1 MDKNNNT
8 LGGFETILDGIMPTD
23 PTKEPTKFGFDEG
36 ADELSD
42 DEIEALKGKRAP
54 SVNAVKGIKTSKSNT
69 VATDDDDNDDDDDD
83 DDTNVEPTKKVKP
96 KKEDTKKEND
106 DDDDDSADDD
116 DDNDDDNDGDDSQ
129 SEAIESLFDAIS
141 EEIGW
146 EFDENDPE
154 DVKPKTVAELVKYFK
169 DVIAE
174 SSIPQ
179 YSSEDVMKLDEFV
192 RNGGK
197 LENYFQAGTGIDYE
211 TIDITDEN
219 NQKKVIT
226 ALYKEKGWDDARITK
241 KLERY
246 EDAGVLEDEAEEA
259 VELLKKIES
268 EKKEALLEGQKKTAE
283 EAKQKQ
289 QKFYGDV
296 VNEIKGLS
304 DIRGIKI
311 SKDDRARLAEYIFK
325 YDSNGVTQY
334 QKDYAK
340 SVKNLLESAY
350 FTMKGDALIS
360 AAKSEGNSTAMQRLK
375 NSLKTTGSRKSSKR
389 VTASADG
396 SIWSNLAQQ
405 LKKE

>member
-8 LGGFETILDGIMPTD
+8 LGGFETILDGIIPND
-23 PTKEPTKFGFDEG
+23 PTKEPTKIGFSDG

-42 DEIEALKGKRAP
+42 EEIEALKGKRAP
-54 SVNAVKGIKTSKSNT
+54 SVNEVKGIKNSKKT
-69 VATDDDDNDDDDDD
+69 VEVEDDDEEEDDEDIKS
-83 DDTNVEPTKKVKP
+83 EPTKKTKVK
-96 KKEDTKKEND
+96 EVEEEVEEED
-106 DDDDDSADDD
+106 DDDDDS
-116 DDNDDDNDGDDSQ
+116 DDSDEDVQ

-141 EEIGW
+141 EELGW

-154 DVKPKTVAELVKYFK
+154 EVKPKTVTDLVKYFR
-169 DVIAE
+169 DVITE
-174 SSIPQ
+174 SSVPQ
-179 YSSEDVMKLDEFV
+179 YSSEDVQKLDEFV

-197 LENYFQAGTGIDYE
+197 LENYFQAGNGIDYDN
-211 TIDITDEN
+211 IDITDESI
-219 NQKKVIT
+219 QKKVIT
-226 ALYKEKGWDDARITK
+226 ALYKEKGWEDARIAK

-259 VELLKKIES
+259 VELLKKIET
-268 EKKEALLEGQKKTAE
+268 EKKEALLESQKKTAE

-289 QKFYGDV
+289 QKFYDDV

-311 SKDDRARLAEYIFK
+311 SKDDRARLAEYIFR
-325 YDSNGVTQY
+325 YDSNGTTQY

-389 VTASADG
+389 VTSSPDG

>member
-54 SVNAVKGIKTSKSNT
+54 SVNAMKGIK
-69 VATDDDDNDDDDDD
+69 DDKKKQVDNDDDDDEED
-83 DDTNVEPTKKVKP
+83 DEVKSKVEVTKKAKA
-96 KKEDTKKEND
+96 KKVEEPEETEED
-106 DDDDDSADDD
+106 DDDIEEVDDD
-116 DDNDDDNDGDDSQ
+116 AEVEDAQ

-154 DVKPKTVAELVKYFK
+154 DVKPKTVTELVKYFK
-169 DVIAE
+169 DVITE
-174 SSIPQ
+174 SSVPE
-179 YSSEDVMKLDEFV
+179 YSSEDVQKLDEFV

-197 LENYFQAGTGIDYE
+197 LEDYFQAGNGIDYE

-226 ALYKEKGWDDARITK
+226 ALYKEKGWDAARITK

-259 VELLKKIES
+259 VELLKKIET
-268 EKKEALLEGQKKTAE
+268 EKKEALLESQKKTAE
-283 EAKQKQ
+283 EAKEKQ
-289 QKFYGDV
+289 QKFYTDV
-296 VNEIKGLS
+296 VNEIKSLS
-304 DIRGIKI
+304 DVRGIKI

-340 SVKNLLESAY
+340 NVKNLLESAY

-375 NSLKTTGSRKSSKR
+375 NSLKTTGSGKSKKR
-389 VTASADG
+389 IPTGSTDG
-396 SIWSNLAQQ
+396 SIWSSLAQQ

>member
-54 SVNAVKGIKTSKSNT
+54 SVNAIKGIKDDKKKQVDNE
-69 VATDDDDNDDDDDD
+69 DDDDEEDDEVKSKVEVTKKAKAKKVEEPEETEEDDDDIEEEDD
-83 DDTNVEPTKKVKP
+83 DAEVE
-96 KKEDTKKEND
+96 DI
-106 DDDDDSADDD
+106 
-116 DDNDDDNDGDDSQ
+116 Q

-154 DVKPKTVAELVKYFK
+154 DVKPKTVTELVKYFK
-169 DVIAE
+169 DVITE
-174 SSIPQ
+174 SSVPE
-179 YSSEDVMKLDEFV
+179 YSSEEVQKLDEFV

-197 LENYFQAGTGIDYE
+197 LEDYFQAGNGIDYE

-226 ALYKEKGWDDARITK
+226 ALYKEKGWDAARITK

-268 EKKEALLEGQKKTAE
+268 EKKEALLEGQKKKAE

-289 QKFYGDV
+289 QKFYSDV

>member
-8 LGGFETILDGIMPTD
+8 LGGFETILDGIIPTD

-54 SVNAVKGIKTSKSNT
+54 SVNAMKGIK
-69 VATDDDDNDDDDDD
+69 DDKKKQVDNDDDDDEEDDEVKAKVEVTKKAKAKKVEEPEETEEDDEDIEEED
-83 DDTNVEPTKKVKP
+83 DDAEV
-96 KKEDTKKEND
+96 EDT
-106 DDDDDSADDD
+106 
-116 DDNDDDNDGDDSQ
+116 Q

-154 DVKPKTVAELVKYFK
+154 DVKPKTVTELVKYFK
-169 DVIAE
+169 DVITE
-174 SSIPQ
+174 SSVPE
-179 YSSEDVMKLDEFV
+179 YSSEDVQKLDEFV

-197 LENYFQAGTGIDYE
+197 LEDYFQAGNGIDYE

-226 ALYKEKGWDDARITK
+226 ALYKEKGWEDARITK

-259 VELLKKIES
+259 VELLKKIEA

-296 VNEIKGLS
+296 VNEIKALS

>member
-54 SVNAVKGIKTSKSNT
+54 SVNAMKGIK
-69 VATDDDDNDDDDDD
+69 DDKKKQVDNDDDDDEEEDDEVKSKVEVTKKAKAKKVEEPEETEEDDEDVEEED
-83 DDTNVEPTKKVKP
+83 DDTEVE
-96 KKEDTKKEND
+96 D
-106 DDDDDSADDD
+106 A
-116 DDNDDDNDGDDSQ
+116 Q

-154 DVKPKTVAELVKYFK
+154 DVKPKTVTELVKYFK
-169 DVIAE
+169 DVITE
-174 SSIPQ
+174 SSVPQ
-179 YSSEDVMKLDEFV
+179 YSSEDVQKLDEFV

-197 LENYFQAGTGIDYE
+197 LEDYFQAGNGIDYE

-226 ALYKEKGWDDARITK
+226 ALYKEKGWEDARITK

-259 VELLKKIES
+259 VELLKKIEA

-296 VNEIKGLS
+296 VNEIKALS

>member
-8 LGGFETILDGIMPTD
+8 LGGFETILDGIIPSD
-23 PTKEPTKFGFDEG
+23 PTKEPTKIGFSDG

-42 DEIEALKGKRAP
+42 EEIEALKGKRAP
-54 SVNAVKGIKTSKSNT
+54 SVNEVKGIKNSKKT
-69 VATDDDDNDDDDDD
+69 VEVEDDDDDEEEEED
-83 DDTNVEPTKKVKP
+83 IKPGPTKKTKVK
-96 KKEDTKKEND
+96 EVEEEVEEED
-106 DDDDDSADDD
+106 DDDDDS
-116 DDNDDDNDGDDSQ
+116 DDSDEDTQ

-141 EEIGW
+141 EELGW

-154 DVKPKTVAELVKYFK
+154 EVKPKTVTDLVKYFR
-169 DVIAE
+169 DVITE
-174 SSIPQ
+174 SSVPQ
-179 YSSEDVMKLDEFV
+179 YSSEDVQKLDEFV

-197 LENYFQAGTGIDYE
+197 LENYFQAGNGIDYDN
-211 TIDITDEN
+211 IDITDESI
-219 NQKKVIT
+219 QKKVIT
-226 ALYKEKGWDDARITK
+226 ALYKEKGWEDARIAK

-259 VELLKKIES
+259 VELLKKIET
-268 EKKEALLEGQKKTAE
+268 EKKEALLESQKKTAE

-289 QKFYGDV
+289 QKFYDDV

-311 SKDDRARLAEYIFK
+311 SKDDRARLAEYIFR
-325 YDSNGVTQY
+325 YDSNGTTQY

-389 VTASADG
+389 VTSSPDG

>member
-8 LGGFETILDGIMPTD
+8 LGGFETILDGIMPND
-23 PTKEPTKFGFDEG
+23 PTKEPTKIGFSDG

-42 DEIEALKGKRAP
+42 EEIEALKGKRAP
-54 SVNAVKGIKTSKSNT
+54 SVNAIKGIKNDKKT
-69 VATDDDDNDDDDDD
+69 VEVDDDDEEEDEEDIKPKVDATKKAKTKKVEESEEVEEDEEDDEEDDNDDDDA
-83 DDTNVEPTKKVKP
+83 E
-96 KKEDTKKEND
+96 
-106 DDDDDSADDD
+106 
-116 DDNDDDNDGDDSQ
+116 DSQ

-154 DVKPKTVAELVKYFK
+154 DVKPKTVQELVKYFK

-174 SSIPQ
+174 SSVPQ
-179 YSSEDVMKLDEFV
+179 YSSEDVQKLDEFV

-197 LENYFQAGTGIDYE
+197 LENYFQAGNGIDYDN
-211 TIDITDEN
+211 IDITDESI
-219 NQKKVIT
+219 QKKVIT
-226 ALYKEKGWDDARITK
+226 TLYKEKGWEDARIAK
-241 KLERY
+241 KIERY

-259 VELLKKIES
+259 VELLKKIEA
-268 EKKEALLEGQKKTAE
+268 EKKEALLESQKKTAE
-283 EAKQKQ
+283 ESKQKQ
-289 QKFYGDV
+289 QKFYDDV

-389 VTASADG
+389 VTVSTDG

>member
-54 SVNAVKGIKTSKSNT
+54 SVNAIKGIKDDKKKQ
-69 VATDDDDNDDDDDD
+69 VDDDNDDDTEAEDEVKSKVDTTKNTKVKKVEDVEETEEDEDDIEVED
-83 DDTNVEPTKKVKP
+83 DDTEVEDP
-96 KKEDTKKEND
+96 
-106 DDDDDSADDD
+106 
-116 DDNDDDNDGDDSQ
+116 Q

-154 DVKPKTVAELVKYFK
+154 DVKPKTVTELVKYFR
-169 DVIAE
+169 DVITE
-174 SSIPQ
+174 SSVPQ
-179 YSSEDVMKLDEFV
+179 YSSEDVQKLDEFV

-197 LENYFQAGTGIDYE
+197 LEDYFQAGNGINYE
-211 TIDITDEN
+211 TIDITDET

-268 EKKEALLEGQKKTAE
+268 EKKEALLESQKKTAE

-289 QKFYGDV
+289 QKFYDDV

>member
-8 LGGFETILDGIMPTD
+8 LGGFETILDGIIPND
-23 PTKEPTKFGFDEG
+23 PTKEPTKIGFSDG

-42 DEIEALKGKRAP
+42 EEIEALKGKRAP
-54 SVNAVKGIKTSKSNT
+54 SVNEVKGIKNSKKT
-69 VATDDDDNDDDDDD
+69 VEVEDDDEEEDEEDIKP
-83 DDTNVEPTKKVKP
+83 EPTKKTKVK
-96 KKEDTKKEND
+96 EVEEEVEEED
-106 DDDDDSADDD
+106 DDDDDS
-116 DDNDDDNDGDDSQ
+116 DDSDEDVQ

-141 EEIGW
+141 EELGW

-154 DVKPKTVAELVKYFK
+154 EVKPKTVTDLVKYFR
-169 DVIAE
+169 DVITE
-174 SSIPQ
+174 SSVPQ
-179 YSSEDVMKLDEFV
+179 YSSEDVQKLDEFV

-197 LENYFQAGTGIDYE
+197 LENYFQAGNGIDYDN
-211 TIDITDEN
+211 IDITDESI
-219 NQKKVIT
+219 QKKVIT
-226 ALYKEKGWDDARITK
+226 ALYKEKGWEDARIAK

-259 VELLKKIES
+259 VELLKKIET
-268 EKKEALLEGQKKTAE
+268 EKKEALLESQKKTAE

-289 QKFYGDV
+289 QKFYDDV

-311 SKDDRARLAEYIFK
+311 SKDDRARLAEYIFR
-325 YDSNGVTQY
+325 YDSNGTTQY

-389 VTASADG
+389 VTSSPDG

>member
-8 LGGFETILDGIMPTD
+8 LGGFETILDGIIPND
-23 PTKEPTKFGFDEG
+23 PTKEPTKIGFSDG

-42 DEIEALKGKRAP
+42 EEIEALKGKRAP
-54 SVNAVKGIKTSKSNT
+54 SVNEVKGIKNSKKT
-69 VATDDDDNDDDDDD
+69 VEVEDDDDDEEEEED
-83 DDTNVEPTKKVKP
+83 IKPEPTKKTKVK
-96 KKEDTKKEND
+96 EVEEEVEEED
-106 DDDDDSADDD
+106 DDDDDS
-116 DDNDDDNDGDDSQ
+116 DDSDEDIQ

-141 EEIGW
+141 EELGW
-146 EFDENDPE
+146 EFDENDSE
-154 DVKPKTVAELVKYFK
+154 EVKPKTVTDLVKYFR
-169 DVIAE
+169 DVITE
-174 SSIPQ
+174 SSVPQ
-179 YSSEDVMKLDEFV
+179 YSSEDVQKLDEFV

-197 LENYFQAGTGIDYE
+197 LENYFQASNGIDYDN
-211 TIDITDEN
+211 IDITDESI
-219 NQKKVIT
+219 QKKVIT
-226 ALYKEKGWDDARITK
+226 ALYKEKGWEDARIAK

-259 VELLKKIES
+259 VELLKKIET
-268 EKKEALLEGQKKTAE
+268 EKKEALLESQKKTAE

-289 QKFYGDV
+289 QKFYDDV

-311 SKDDRARLAEYIFK
+311 SKEDRARLAEYIFR
-325 YDSNGVTQY
+325 YDSNGTTQY

-389 VTASADG
+389 VTSSPDG

>member
-8 LGGFETILDGIMPTD
+8 LGGFETILDGIMPND

-42 DEIEALKGKRAP
+42 EEIEALKGKRAP
-54 SVNAVKGIKTSKSNT
+54 SVNAMKGIKNDKKT
-69 VATDDDDNDDDDDD
+69 VEVDDDDEEEEEEDIKPKVDATKKAKTKKVEEPEEVEEDEDDDEEDDNDDDDA
-83 DDTNVEPTKKVKP
+83 E
-96 KKEDTKKEND
+96 
-106 DDDDDSADDD
+106 
-116 DDNDDDNDGDDSQ
+116 DSQ

-154 DVKPKTVAELVKYFK
+154 DVKPKTVQELVKYFK

-174 SSIPQ
+174 SSVPQ
-179 YSSEDVMKLDEFV
+179 YSSEDVQKLDEFV

-197 LENYFQAGTGIDYE
+197 LENYFQAGNGIDYDN
-211 TIDITDEN
+211 IDITDESI
-219 NQKKVIT
+219 QKKVIT
-226 ALYKEKGWDDARITK
+226 TLYKEKGWEDARIAK
-241 KLERY
+241 KIERY

-259 VELLKKIES
+259 VELLKKIEA
-268 EKKEALLEGQKKTAE
+268 EKKEALLESQKKTAE
-283 EAKQKQ
+283 ESKQKQ
-289 QKFYGDV
+289 QKFYDDV

-389 VTASADG
+389 VTVSADG

>member
-23 PTKEPTKFGFDEG
+23 QTKEPTKFGFDEG
-36 ADELSD
+36 ADDLSD
-42 DEIEALKGKRAP
+42 EEIEALKGKRAP
-54 SVNAVKGIKTSKSNT
+54 SVNAIKGIKTSKSNT
-69 VATDDDDNDDDDDD
+69 VVTDDDDNDDDDDD

-116 DDNDDDNDGDDSQ
+116 DDNDDDNDDDDSQ

-259 VELLKKIES
+259 VELLKKIEA
-268 EKKEALLEGQKKTAE
+268 EKKEALLESQKKTAE
-283 EAKQKQ
+283 ESKQKQ
-289 QKFYGDV
+289 QKFYDDV

-389 VTASADG
+389 VTVSADG

>member
-54 SVNAVKGIKTSKSNT
+54 SVNDMKGIK
-69 VATDDDDNDDDDDD
+69 DDKKKQVDNDDDDDEEEDDEVKSKVEVTKKAKAKKVEEPEETEEDDEDVEEED
-83 DDTNVEPTKKVKP
+83 DDTEVE
-96 KKEDTKKEND
+96 D
-106 DDDDDSADDD
+106 A
-116 DDNDDDNDGDDSQ
+116 Q

-154 DVKPKTVAELVKYFK
+154 DVKPKTVTELVKYFK
-169 DVIAE
+169 DVITE
-174 SSIPQ
+174 SSVPQ
-179 YSSEDVMKLDEFV
+179 YSSEDVQKLDEFV

-197 LENYFQAGTGIDYE
+197 LEDYFQAGNGIDYE

-259 VELLKKIES
+259 VELLKKIEA

-289 QKFYGDV
+289 QKFYSDV

>member
-54 SVNAVKGIKTSKSNT
+54 SVNAMKGIKDDKKKQVDNE
-69 VATDDDDNDDDDDD
+69 DDDDEEDDEVKSKVEVTKKAKAKKVEESEETEEDDDDIEEEDD
-83 DDTNVEPTKKVKP
+83 DAEV
-96 KKEDTKKEND
+96 EDT
-106 DDDDDSADDD
+106 
-116 DDNDDDNDGDDSQ
+116 Q

-154 DVKPKTVAELVKYFK
+154 DVKPKTVTELVKYFK
-169 DVIAE
+169 DVITE
-174 SSIPQ
+174 SSVPE
-179 YSSEDVMKLDEFV
+179 YSSEDVQKLDEFV

-197 LENYFQAGTGIDYE
+197 LEDYFQAGNGIDYE

-226 ALYKEKGWDDARITK
+226 ALYKEKGWDAARITK

>member
-54 SVNAVKGIKTSKSNT
+54 SVNDVKGIK
-69 VATDDDDNDDDDDD
+69 DDKKKQVDNDDDDDEEDDEVKSKVEVTKKAKAKKVEEPEETEEED
-83 DDTNVEPTKKVKP
+83 DDIE
-96 KKEDTKKEND
+96 EED
-106 DDDDDSADDD
+106 DDAEVEDA
-116 DDNDDDNDGDDSQ
+116 Q

-154 DVKPKTVAELVKYFK
+154 DVKPKTVTELVKYFK
-169 DVIAE
+169 DVITE
-174 SSIPQ
+174 SSVPE
-179 YSSEDVMKLDEFV
+179 YSSEDVQKLDEFV

-197 LENYFQAGTGIDYE
+197 LEDYFQAGNGIDYE

-226 ALYKEKGWDDARITK
+226 ALYKEKGWDAARITK

>member
-54 SVNAVKGIKTSKSNT
+54 SVNAMKGIKTSKSNT
-69 VATDDDDNDDDDDD
+69 VVTDDDDNDDDDDD

-116 DDNDDDNDGDDSQ
+116 DDNDDDNDDDDSQ

-259 VELLKKIES
+259 VELLKKIEA
-268 EKKEALLEGQKKTAE
+268 EKKEALLESQKKTAE
-283 EAKQKQ
+283 ESKQKQ
-289 QKFYGDV
+289 QKFYDDV

-389 VTASADG
+389 VTVSADG

>member
-8 LGGFETILDGIMPTD
+8 LGGFETILDGIIPND
-23 PTKEPTKFGFDEG
+23 PTKEPTKIGFSDG

-42 DEIEALKGKRAP
+42 EEIEALKGKRAP
-54 SVNAVKGIKTSKSNT
+54 SVNAMKGIK
-69 VATDDDDNDDDDDD
+69 DDKKKQVDNDDDDDEED
-83 DDTNVEPTKKVKP
+83 DEVKSKVEVTKKAKA
-96 KKEDTKKEND
+96 KKVEEPEETEED
-106 DDDDDSADDD
+106 DDDIEEEDDD
-116 DDNDDDNDGDDSQ
+116 AEVEDAQ

-154 DVKPKTVAELVKYFK
+154 DVKPKTVTELVKYFK
-169 DVIAE
+169 DVITE
-174 SSIPQ
+174 SSVPE
-179 YSSEDVMKLDEFV
+179 YSSEDVQKLDEFV

-197 LENYFQAGTGIDYE
+197 LEDYFQAGNGIDYE

-226 ALYKEKGWDDARITK
+226 ALYKEKGWDAARITK

>member
-54 SVNAVKGIKTSKSNT
+54 SVNAIKGIKDDKKKQVDNE
-69 VATDDDDNDDDDDD
+69 DDDDEEDDEVKSKVEVTKKAKAKKVEEPEETEEDDDDIEEEDD
-83 DDTNVEPTKKVKP
+83 DAEVE
-96 KKEDTKKEND
+96 DI
-106 DDDDDSADDD
+106 
-116 DDNDDDNDGDDSQ
+116 Q

-154 DVKPKTVAELVKYFK
+154 DVKPKTVTELVKYFK
-169 DVIAE
+169 DVITE
-174 SSIPQ
+174 SSVPE
-179 YSSEDVMKLDEFV
+179 YSSEDVQKLDEFV

-197 LENYFQAGTGIDYE
+197 LEDYFQAGNGIDYE

-226 ALYKEKGWDDARITK
+226 ALYKEKGWDAARITK

-289 QKFYGDV
+289 QKFYSDV

>member
-54 SVNAVKGIKTSKSNT
+54 SVNAMKGIK
-69 VATDDDDNDDDDDD
+69 DDKKKPVDNDDDDDEED
-83 DDTNVEPTKKVKP
+83 DEVKAKVEVTKKAKA
-96 KKEDTKKEND
+96 KKVEEPEETEED
-106 DDDDDSADDD
+106 DDDIEEEDDD
-116 DDNDDDNDGDDSQ
+116 AEVEDTQ

-154 DVKPKTVAELVKYFK
+154 DVKPKTVTELVKYFK
-169 DVIAE
+169 DVITE
-174 SSIPQ
+174 SSVPE
-179 YSSEDVMKLDEFV
+179 YSSEDVQKLDEFV

-197 LENYFQAGTGIDYE
+197 LEDYFQAGNGIDYE

-226 ALYKEKGWDDARITK
+226 ALYKEKGWDAARITK

>member
-8 LGGFETILDGIMPTD
+8 LGGFETILDGIIPND
-23 PTKEPTKFGFDEG
+23 PTKEPTKIGFSDG

-42 DEIEALKGKRAP
+42 EEIEALKGKRAP
-54 SVNAVKGIKTSKSNT
+54 SVNEVKGIKNSKKT
-69 VATDDDDNDDDDDD
+69 VEVEDDEDEEEDEDIKP
-83 DDTNVEPTKKVKP
+83 EPTKKTKVK
-96 KKEDTKKEND
+96 EVEEEVEEED
-106 DDDDDSADDD
+106 DDDDDS
-116 DDNDDDNDGDDSQ
+116 DDSDEDTQ
-129 SEAIESLFDAIS
+129 GEAIESLFDAIS
-141 EEIGW
+141 EELGW

-154 DVKPKTVAELVKYFK
+154 EVKPKTVTDLVKYFR
-169 DVIAE
+169 DVITE
-174 SSIPQ
+174 SSVPQ
-179 YSSEDVMKLDEFV
+179 YSSEDVQKLDEFV

-197 LENYFQAGTGIDYE
+197 LENYFQAGNGIDYDN
-211 TIDITDEN
+211 IDITDEGI
-219 NQKKVIT
+219 QKKVIT
-226 ALYKEKGWDDARITK
+226 TLYKEKGWEDARIAK

-259 VELLKKIES
+259 VELLKKIET
-268 EKKEALLEGQKKTAE
+268 EKKEALLESQKKTAE

-289 QKFYGDV
+289 QKFYDDV

-311 SKDDRARLAEYIFK
+311 SKDDRARLAEYIFR
-325 YDSNGVTQY
+325 YDSNGTTQY

-389 VTASADG
+389 VTSSPDG

>member
-54 SVNAVKGIKTSKSNT
+54 SVNAMKGIKDDKKKQVDNE
-69 VATDDDDNDDDDDD
+69 DDDDEEDDEVKSKVEVTKKAKAKKVEEPEETEEDDDDIEEEDD
-83 DDTNVEPTKKVKP
+83 DAEV
-96 KKEDTKKEND
+96 EDT
-106 DDDDDSADDD
+106 
-116 DDNDDDNDGDDSQ
+116 Q

-154 DVKPKTVAELVKYFK
+154 DVKPKTVTELVKYFK
-169 DVIAE
+169 DVITE
-174 SSIPQ
+174 SSVPE
-179 YSSEDVMKLDEFV
+179 YSSEDVQKLDEFV

-197 LENYFQAGTGIDYE
+197 LEDYFQAGNGIDYE

-226 ALYKEKGWDDARITK
+226 ALYKEKGWDAARITK

>member
-1 MDKNNNT
+1 
-8 LGGFETILDGIMPTD
+8 MPTD
-23 PTKEPTKFGFDEG
+23 PTKNVTKIGFNDGE
-36 ADELSD
+36 DELSD
-42 DEIEALKGKRAP
+42 EEIEALKGKRAP
-54 SVNAVKGIKTSKSNT
+54 SVNAVKGIKNDKAKPAVNDDDDEDDDDEDTKVEPIKKTKSKKAEVEND
-69 VATDDDDNDDDDDD
+69 DDDDNDDDDNNGDD
-83 DDTNVEPTKKVKP
+83 DDDDANA
-96 KKEDTKKEND
+96 ND
-106 DDDDDSADDD
+106 DDDDE
-116 DDNDDDNDGDDSQ
+116 Q

-154 DVKPKTVAELVKYFK
+154 DVKPKTVTELVKYFK
-169 DVIAE
+169 EVIAE

-179 YSSEDVMKLDEFV
+179 YSSDDVMKLDEFV

-197 LENYFQAGTGIDYE
+197 LESYFQAGTGIDYDG
-211 TIDITDEN
+211 IDITDEN

>member
-54 SVNAVKGIKTSKSNT
+54 SVNAMKGIK
-69 VATDDDDNDDDDDD
+69 DDKKKQVDNDDDDDEED
-83 DDTNVEPTKKVKP
+83 DEVKSKVEVTKKAKA
-96 KKEDTKKEND
+96 KKVEEPEETEED
-106 DDDDDSADDD
+106 DDDIEEEDDD
-116 DDNDDDNDGDDSQ
+116 AEVEDAQ

-154 DVKPKTVAELVKYFK
+154 DVKPKTVTELVKYFK
-169 DVIAE
+169 DVITE
-174 SSIPQ
+174 SSVPE
-179 YSSEDVMKLDEFV
+179 YSSEDVQKLDEFV

-197 LENYFQAGTGIDYE
+197 LEDYFQAGNGIDYE

-226 ALYKEKGWDDARITK
+226 ALYKEKGWEDARITK

-259 VELLKKIES
+259 VELLKKIEA

-296 VNEIKGLS
+296 VNEIKALS

>member
-54 SVNAVKGIKTSKSNT
+54 SVNDVKGIK
-69 VATDDDDNDDDDDD
+69 DDKKKQVDNDDDDDEED
-83 DDTNVEPTKKVKP
+83 DEVKSKVEVTKKAKA
-96 KKEDTKKEND
+96 KKVEEPEETEED
-106 DDDDDSADDD
+106 DDDIEEEDDD
-116 DDNDDDNDGDDSQ
+116 AEVEDAQ

-154 DVKPKTVAELVKYFK
+154 DIKPKTVTELVKYFK
-169 DVIAE
+169 DVITE
-174 SSIPQ
+174 SSVPE
-179 YSSEDVMKLDEFV
+179 YSSEDVQKLDEFV

-197 LENYFQAGTGIDYE
+197 LEDYFQAGNGIDYE

-226 ALYKEKGWDDARITK
+226 ALYKEKGWEDARITK

>member
-23 PTKEPTKFGFDEG
+23 TTKEPTKFGFDEG

-54 SVNAVKGIKTSKSNT
+54 SVNAIKGIKDDKKKQVDNE
-69 VATDDDDNDDDDDD
+69 DDDDEEDDEVKSKVEVTKKAKAKKVEEPEETEEDDDDIEEEDD
-83 DDTNVEPTKKVKP
+83 DAEVE
-96 KKEDTKKEND
+96 DI
-106 DDDDDSADDD
+106 
-116 DDNDDDNDGDDSQ
+116 Q

-154 DVKPKTVAELVKYFK
+154 DVKPKTVTELVKYFK
-169 DVIAE
+169 DVITE
-174 SSIPQ
+174 SSVPE
-179 YSSEDVMKLDEFV
+179 YSSEEVQKLDEFV

-197 LENYFQAGTGIDYE
+197 LEDYFQAGNGIDYE

-226 ALYKEKGWDDARITK
+226 ALYKEKGWDAARITK

-268 EKKEALLEGQKKTAE
+268 EKKEALLEGQKKKAE

-289 QKFYGDV
+289 QKFYSDV

>member
-8 LGGFETILDGIMPTD
+8 LGGFETILDGIIPND
-23 PTKEPTKFGFDEG
+23 PTKEPTKIGFSDG

-42 DEIEALKGKRAP
+42 EEIEALKGKRAP
-54 SVNAVKGIKTSKSNT
+54 SVNEVKGIKNSKKT
-69 VATDDDDNDDDDDD
+69 VEVEDDDDDEEED
-83 DDTNVEPTKKVKP
+83 EDIKPEPTKKTKVK
-96 KKEDTKKEND
+96 EVEEEVEEED
-106 DDDDDSADDD
+106 DDDDDS
-116 DDNDDDNDGDDSQ
+116 DDSDEDTQ

-141 EEIGW
+141 EELGW

-154 DVKPKTVAELVKYFK
+154 EVKPKTVTDLVKYFR
-169 DVIAE
+169 DVITE
-174 SSIPQ
+174 SSVPQ
-179 YSSEDVMKLDEFV
+179 YSSEDVQKLDEFV

-197 LENYFQAGTGIDYE
+197 LENYFQAGNGIDYDN
-211 TIDITDEN
+211 IDITDESI
-219 NQKKVIT
+219 QKKVIT
-226 ALYKEKGWDDARITK
+226 ALYKEKGWEDARIAK

-259 VELLKKIES
+259 VELLKKIET
-268 EKKEALLEGQKKTAE
+268 EKKEALLESQKKTAE

-289 QKFYGDV
+289 QKFYDDV

-311 SKDDRARLAEYIFK
+311 SKDDRARLAEYIFR
-325 YDSNGVTQY
+325 YDSNGTTQY

-389 VTASADG
+389 VTSSPDG

>member
-8 LGGFETILDGIMPTD
+8 LGGFETILDGIMPND
-23 PTKEPTKFGFDEG
+23 PTKEPTKIGFSDD

-42 DEIEALKGKRAP
+42 EEIEALKGKRAP
-54 SVNAVKGIKTSKSNT
+54 SVNAIKGIKNDKKT
-69 VATDDDDNDDDDDD
+69 VEVDDDDEEEEEDIKPKVDATKKAKTKKVEEPEEVEEDEDDDEEDDNDDDDA
-83 DDTNVEPTKKVKP
+83 E
-96 KKEDTKKEND
+96 
-106 DDDDDSADDD
+106 
-116 DDNDDDNDGDDSQ
+116 DSQ

-154 DVKPKTVAELVKYFK
+154 DVKPKTVTELVKYFK

-174 SSIPQ
+174 SSVPQ
-179 YSSEDVMKLDEFV
+179 YSSEDVQKLDEFV

-197 LENYFQAGTGIDYE
+197 LENYFQAGNGIDYDN
-211 TIDITDEN
+211 IDITDESI
-219 NQKKVIT
+219 QKKVIT
-226 ALYKEKGWDDARITK
+226 TLYKEKGWEDARIAK
-241 KLERY
+241 KIERY

-259 VELLKKIES
+259 VELLKKIEA
-268 EKKEALLEGQKKTAE
+268 EKKEALLESQKKTAE
-283 EAKQKQ
+283 ESKQKQ
-289 QKFYGDV
+289 QKFYDDV

-389 VTASADG
+389 VTVSADG

>member
-54 SVNAVKGIKTSKSNT
+54 SVNAIKGIKDDKKKQ
-69 VATDDDDNDDDDDD
+69 VDDDNDDDTEAEDDVKSKVDTTKNAKAKKVEDIEETEEDEDDIEVED
-83 DDTNVEPTKKVKP
+83 DDTEV
-96 KKEDTKKEND
+96 D
-106 DDDDDSADDD
+106 DP
-116 DDNDDDNDGDDSQ
+116 Q

-154 DVKPKTVAELVKYFK
+154 DVKPKTVTELVKYFR
-169 DVIAE
+169 DVITE
-174 SSIPQ
+174 SSVPQ
-179 YSSEDVMKLDEFV
+179 YSSEDVQKLDEFV

-197 LENYFQAGTGIDYE
+197 LEDYFQAGNGIDYE
-211 TIDITDEN
+211 TIDITDET

-259 VELLKKIES
+259 VELLKKIEA
-268 EKKEALLEGQKKTAE
+268 EKKEALLESQKKTAE

-289 QKFYGDV
+289 QKFYDDV

>member
-54 SVNAVKGIKTSKSNT
+54 SVNAMKGIK
-69 VATDDDDNDDDDDD
+69 DDKKKPVDNDDDDDEED
-83 DDTNVEPTKKVKP
+83 DEVKSKVEVTKKAKA
-96 KKEDTKKEND
+96 KKVEEPEETEED
-106 DDDDDSADDD
+106 DDDIEEEDDD
-116 DDNDDDNDGDDSQ
+116 AEVEDAQ

-154 DVKPKTVAELVKYFK
+154 DVKPKTVTELVKYFK
-169 DVIAE
+169 DVITE
-174 SSIPQ
+174 SSVPE
-179 YSSEDVMKLDEFV
+179 YSSEDVQKLDEFV

-197 LENYFQAGTGIDYE
+197 LEDYFQAGNGIDYE

-226 ALYKEKGWDDARITK
+226 ALYKEKGWDAARITK

>member
-8 LGGFETILDGIMPTD
+8 LGGFETILDGIIPND
-23 PTKEPTKFGFDEG
+23 PTKEPTKIGFSDG

-42 DEIEALKGKRAP
+42 EEIEALKGKRAP
-54 SVNAVKGIKTSKSNT
+54 SVNEVKGIKNSKKT
-69 VATDDDDNDDDDDD
+69 VEVEDDDDEEDDEDIKP
-83 DDTNVEPTKKVKP
+83 EPTKKTKVK
-96 KKEDTKKEND
+96 EVEEEVEEED
-106 DDDDDSADDD
+106 DDDDDS
-116 DDNDDDNDGDDSQ
+116 DDSDEDVQ

-141 EEIGW
+141 EELGW

-154 DVKPKTVAELVKYFK
+154 EVKPKTVTDLVKYFR
-169 DVIAE
+169 DVITE
-174 SSIPQ
+174 SSVPQ
-179 YSSEDVMKLDEFV
+179 YSSEDVQKLDEFV

-197 LENYFQAGTGIDYE
+197 LENYFQAGNGIDYDN
-211 TIDITDEN
+211 IDITDESI
-219 NQKKVIT
+219 QKKVIT
-226 ALYKEKGWDDARITK
+226 TLYKEKGWEDARIAK

-259 VELLKKIES
+259 VELLKKIET
-268 EKKEALLEGQKKTAE
+268 EKKEALLESQKKTAE

-289 QKFYGDV
+289 QKFYDDV

-311 SKDDRARLAEYIFK
+311 SKDDRARLAEYIFR
-325 YDSNGVTQY
+325 YDSNGTTQY

-389 VTASADG
+389 VTSSPDG

>member
-8 LGGFETILDGIMPTD
+8 LGGFETILDGIMPND
-23 PTKEPTKFGFDEG
+23 LAKEPTKFGFDEG

-54 SVNAVKGIKTSKSNT
+54 SVNAIKGIKDDKKKQVENDDDDEDEEDE
-69 VATDDDDNDDDDDD
+69 VKPKVEATKKAKTKKVEEPEEVEEDEDDDEVDDNDDDD
-83 DDTNVEPTKKVKP
+83 TE
-96 KKEDTKKEND
+96 
-106 DDDDDSADDD
+106 
-116 DDNDDDNDGDDSQ
+116 DSQ

-154 DVKPKTVAELVKYFK
+154 DVKPKTVTELVKYFR

-174 SSIPQ
+174 SSVPQ
-179 YSSEDVMKLDEFV
+179 YSSEDVQKLDEFV

-197 LENYFQAGTGIDYE
+197 LEDYFKAGNGIDYE
-211 TIDITDEN
+211 TIDITDEG

-259 VELLKKIES
+259 VELLKKIEA
-268 EKKEALLEGQKKTAE
+268 EKKEALLESQKKTAD

-289 QKFYGDV
+289 QKFYDDV

>member
-54 SVNAVKGIKTSKSNT
+54 SVNAMKGIKNDKKT
-69 VATDDDDNDDDDDD
+69 VEVDDDDEEEEEDIKPKVDTTKKAKTKKVEEPEEVEEEEDDDEEDDNDDDDA
-83 DDTNVEPTKKVKP
+83 E
-96 KKEDTKKEND
+96 
-106 DDDDDSADDD
+106 
-116 DDNDDDNDGDDSQ
+116 DSQ

-154 DVKPKTVAELVKYFK
+154 DVKPKTVTELVKYFK

-174 SSIPQ
+174 SSVPQ
-179 YSSEDVMKLDEFV
+179 YSSEDVQKLDEFV

-197 LENYFQAGTGIDYE
+197 LENYFQAGNGIDYDN
-211 TIDITDEN
+211 IDITDESI
-219 NQKKVIT
+219 QKKVIT
-226 ALYKEKGWDDARITK
+226 TLYKEKGWEDARIAK
-241 KLERY
+241 KIERY

-259 VELLKKIES
+259 VELLKKIEA
-268 EKKEALLEGQKKTAE
+268 EKKEALLESQKKTAE
-283 EAKQKQ
+283 ESKQKQ
-289 QKFYGDV
+289 QKFYDDV

-389 VTASADG
+389 VTVSADG

>member
-54 SVNAVKGIKTSKSNT
+54 SVNAIKGIKDDKKKQ
-69 VATDDDDNDDDDDD
+69 VDDDNDDDTEAEDDVKSKVDTTKNAKAKKVEEPEETEDEDDIEVED
-83 DDTNVEPTKKVKP
+83 DDTEV
-96 KKEDTKKEND
+96 D
-106 DDDDDSADDD
+106 DP
-116 DDNDDDNDGDDSQ
+116 Q

-154 DVKPKTVAELVKYFK
+154 DVKPKTVTELVKYFR
-169 DVIAE
+169 DVITE
-174 SSIPQ
+174 SSVPQ
-179 YSSEDVMKLDEFV
+179 YSSEDVQKLDEFV

-197 LENYFQAGTGIDYE
+197 LEDYFQAGNGIDYE
-211 TIDITDEN
+211 TIDITDET

-259 VELLKKIES
+259 VELLKKIEA

-289 QKFYGDV
+289 QKFYDDV

>member
-8 LGGFETILDGIMPTD
+8 LGGFETILDGIIPND
-23 PTKEPTKFGFDEG
+23 PTKEPTKIGFSDG

-42 DEIEALKGKRAP
+42 EEIEALKGKRAP
-54 SVNAVKGIKTSKSNT
+54 SVNEVKGIKNSKKT
-69 VATDDDDNDDDDDD
+69 VEVEDDDEEEDEEDIKP
-83 DDTNVEPTKKVKP
+83 EPTKKTKVKEVEE
-96 KKEDTKKEND
+96 KVEEED
-106 DDDDDSADDD
+106 DDDDDS
-116 DDNDDDNDGDDSQ
+116 DDSDEDVQ

-141 EEIGW
+141 EELGW

-154 DVKPKTVAELVKYFK
+154 EVKPKTVTDLVKYFR
-169 DVIAE
+169 DVITE
-174 SSIPQ
+174 SSVPQ
-179 YSSEDVMKLDEFV
+179 YSSEDVQKLDEFV

-197 LENYFQAGTGIDYE
+197 LENYFQAGNGIDYDN
-211 TIDITDEN
+211 IDITDESI
-219 NQKKVIT
+219 QKKVIT
-226 ALYKEKGWDDARITK
+226 TLYKEKGWEDARIAK

-259 VELLKKIES
+259 VELLKKIET
-268 EKKEALLEGQKKTAE
+268 EKKEALLESQKKTAE

-289 QKFYGDV
+289 QKFYDDV

-311 SKDDRARLAEYIFK
+311 SKDDRARLAEYIFR
-325 YDSNGVTQY
+325 YDSNGTTQY

-389 VTASADG
+389 VTSSPDG

>member
-23 PTKEPTKFGFDEG
+23 PTKETIKIGFSDG
-36 ADELSD
+36 ADDLSD
-42 DEIEALKGKRAP
+42 EEIEALKGKRAP

-69 VATDDDDNDDDDDD
+69 VVTDDDDNDDDDDD

-154 DVKPKTVAELVKYFK
+154 DVKPKTVTELVKYFK
-169 DVIAE
+169 DVITE
-174 SSIPQ
+174 SSVPE
-179 YSSEDVMKLDEFV
+179 YSSEDVQKLDEFV

-197 LENYFQAGTGIDYE
+197 LEDYFQAGNGIDYE

-226 ALYKEKGWDDARITK
+226 ALYKEKGWDAARITK

>member
-54 SVNAVKGIKTSKSNT
+54 SVNAMKGIK
-69 VATDDDDNDDDDDD
+69 DDKKKQVDNDDDDDEEDDEVKSKVEVTKKAKAKKVEEPEETEEDDEDVEEED
-83 DDTNVEPTKKVKP
+83 DDAEVE
-96 KKEDTKKEND
+96 D
-106 DDDDDSADDD
+106 A
-116 DDNDDDNDGDDSQ
+116 Q

-154 DVKPKTVAELVKYFK
+154 DVKPKTVTELVKYFK
-169 DVIAE
+169 DVITE
-174 SSIPQ
+174 SSVPQ
-179 YSSEDVMKLDEFV
+179 YSSEDVQKLDEFV

-197 LENYFQAGTGIDYE
+197 LEDYFQAGNGIDYE

-226 ALYKEKGWDDARITK
+226 ALYKEKGWEDARITK

-259 VELLKKIES
+259 VELLKKIEA

-296 VNEIKGLS
+296 VNEIKALS

>member
-1 MDKNNNT
+1 M
-8 LGGFETILDGIMPTD
+8 
-23 PTKEPTKFGFDEG
+23 
-36 ADELSD
+36 
-42 DEIEALKGKRAP
+42 
-54 SVNAVKGIKTSKSNT
+54 
-69 VATDDDDNDDDDDD
+69 
-83 DDTNVEPTKKVKP
+83 
-96 KKEDTKKEND
+96 
-106 DDDDDSADDD
+106 
-116 DDNDDDNDGDDSQ
+116 
-129 SEAIESLFDAIS
+129 
-141 EEIGW
+141 
-146 EFDENDPE
+146 
-154 DVKPKTVAELVKYFK
+154 
-169 DVIAE
+169 IAE
-174 SSIPQ
+174 SSVPQ
-179 YSSEDVMKLDEFV
+179 YSSEDVQKLDEFV

-197 LENYFQAGTGIDYE
+197 LENYFQAGNGIDYDN
-211 TIDITDEN
+211 IDITDESI
-219 NQKKVIT
+219 QKKVIT
-226 ALYKEKGWDDARITK
+226 TLYKEKGWEDARIAK
-241 KLERY
+241 KIERY

-259 VELLKKIES
+259 VELLKKIEA
-268 EKKEALLEGQKKTAE
+268 EKKEALLESQKKTAE
-283 EAKQKQ
+283 ESKQKQ
-289 QKFYGDV
+289 QKFYDDV

-389 VTASADG
+389 VTVSADG